1 MLVYGSHPTHNCS
14 SSSISIISMR
24 VIIVIFGLFIVNP
37 KLLALS
43 QRSPSTSPCC
53 SERIHFTSPQV
64 ALTFREKKS
73 RGIDR
78 HPVKQESSEHDSN
91 FVLREAGLASVTYLP
106 PQYGSSPLL
115 SDTLNSWY
123 ANVTA
128 DELKDLYRV
137 YFADFVLFDYDIE
150 MVMKE
155 KHHNS

>member
-14 SSSISIISMR
+14 SSSFSIISMR

-78 HPVKQESSEHDSN
+78 HPFFVISTVHSTFRGLCTVFILSNVQSPPNCSSFGGFDSVHIHSN
-91 FVLREAGLASVTYLP
+91 ASSFSFQRLP
-106 PQYGSSPLL
+106 T
-115 SDTLNSWY
+115 TLTHPNK
-123 ANVTA
+123 T
-128 DELKDLYRV
+128 L
-137 YFADFVLFDYDIE
+137 
-150 MVMKE
+150 
-155 KHHNS
+155 